1 MVALRFP
8 FRKNKDKRKK
18 KLSHYRKYTS
28 KRIWSY
34 FKLSFFGGQKRA
46 TRVEECEC
54 IDVGAIG
61 RCRFKRS
68 AGQEPSVRGG
78 PPGWLTNRIRRYRRR
93 RATGLGE
100 CCRGASW
107 TRRRPV
113 AATRGASR
121 IPRWGPTRRATGPE
135 RGNHWKLGPSRAWP
149 FSTLR
154 AIFILIDDQEK
165 KERNVNVE
173 RNAQGNKKKGP
184 RLYITALCCYW
195 GSESRAPVPAAGG
208 ASRRGR
214 RGRPVPG
221 RETTNGAIDSSTWR
235 TLRATCSK
243 CPRPLRERSRAEP
256 LVKENRKKKR
266 NRVNE
271 SRAMKIQ
278 YYDCF
283 LSPFLP
289 LYFPSSTHFGGP
301 SNVGAVLTLYSR
313 CTVRTVHGPSEERDA
328 AGRRESGR
336 SRVGVTGVAA
346 ARASAGA
353 SSFEGSEARRLGSR
367 PEFGTQLE
375 ADVRVAWKAERHLQ
389 RSSGTRQQQEVDHFH
404 WARAIY
410 SVRLLLQLSKYIVT
424 W

>member
-34 FKLSFFGGQKRA
+34 FMLSFFGGQKRA

-135 RGNHWKLGPSRAWP
+135 RGNRWKLGPSRAWP

-173 RNAQGNKKKGP
+173 RNAQGNKKKVHGYIL
-184 RLYITALCCYW
+184 RLYAVIEAVNPELRFLLLEEPLEEDGEGDQSLAVRRQTVQ
-195 GSESRAPVPAAGG
+195 STPVLDVHCAQRVVNVLGLFVNVA
-208 ASRRGR
+208 
-214 RGRPVPG
+214 
-221 RETTNGAIDSSTWR
+221 
-235 TLRATCSK
+235 
-243 CPRPLRERSRAEP
+243 ERS
-256 LVKENRKKKR
+256 
-266 NRVNE
+266 
-271 SRAMKIQ
+271 
-278 YYDCF
+278 
-283 LSPFLP
+283 
-289 LYFPSSTHFGGP
+289 
-301 SNVGAVLTLYSR
+301 
-313 CTVRTVHGPSEERDA
+313 
-328 AGRRESGR
+328 
-336 SRVGVTGVAA
+336 
-346 ARASAGA
+346 
-353 SSFEGSEARRLGSR
+353 
-367 PEFGTQLE
+367 
-375 ADVRVAWKAERHLQ
+375 
-389 RSSGTRQQQEVDHFH
+389 H
-404 WARAIY
+404 W
-410 SVRLLLQLSKYIVT
+410 
-424 W
+424 